1 MDPYSS
7 PYITPNNGP
16 QYPFPH
22 SRVLAAAAAATA
34 AAVAAVR
41 SMLSQAK
48 PAVQGLQDLLVLVV
62 VYYKCQREAADH
74 VYVFSPSFVQER
86 VPGLSGT
93 ARAKVWNPAHP
104 QLKK

>member
-22 SRVLAAAAAATA
+22 SRVLAA